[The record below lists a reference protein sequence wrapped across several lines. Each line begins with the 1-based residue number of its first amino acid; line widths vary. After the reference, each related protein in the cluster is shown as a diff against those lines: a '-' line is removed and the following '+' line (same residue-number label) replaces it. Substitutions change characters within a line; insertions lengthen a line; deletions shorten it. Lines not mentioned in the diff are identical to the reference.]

1 MKIAIGQIKG
11 FLGDFSE
18 SEKKILNLIERAR
31 GQADLLV
38 LPEGGVFGYP
48 PTDFIKQ
55 PRFLKKQSRILKKI
69 QKNLPQ
75 SLKLLIGV
83 FSVTENGLENGASLL
98 GSSTSPPVVFSK
110 RFLSN
115 EDVFCES
122 RYFNPG
128 EISNKFFLLKEKR
141 VQVLICE
148 DMWSNPFF
156 DSSPDILICLNSS
169 PYTGEKHQQRLKCFK
184 SLVKK
189 HKTPGVYVNKVGGQ
203 GELIYDG
210 GSFCLNTRGEVALQC
225 TFFNEDFQIWDLK
238 KTKTKTSVPSL
249 PEQREKA
256 LIMGIQDFCDQTG
269 FSKVHL
275 GLSGGLDSALVCYL
289 AVQAFGSKN
298 VTALFLPG
306 PYTASKS
313 FQIVK
318 GLQNKLKFSLQEFS
332 ISSLYK
338 ESLQTFFPSKPPLS
352 LTAQNLQARLRMLW
366 LMAYSNENQS
376 LLLGTG
382 NKSELACGYATLY
395 GDLSGGLLPIGDLFK
410 TEVYELCRAINK
422 RSPVFSN
429 ELLARAPSAE
439 LAPNQTD
446 QQDLPDYKKLD
457 LILKHLMNHNPPRSS
472 LEKQIERKLR
482 QSEFKRKQS
491 APVLKVS
498 EIAFGAGWKFPIA
511 HKFN

>member
-18 SEKKILNLIERAR
+18 SEKKILNLIERAG

-55 PRFLKKQSRILKKI
+55 PRFLKKQNRILKKI
-69 QKNLPQ
+69 QKSLPP

-83 FSVTENGLENGASLL
+83 FSATENGLENGASLL
-98 GSSTSPPVVFSK
+98 ENSTSPPVVFSK

-115 EDVFCES
+115 EDVFSES
-122 RYFNPG
+122 RYFTPG
-128 EISNKFFLLKEKR
+128 KASNRFFLLKEKK
-141 VQVLICE
+141 VQVLVCE
-148 DMWSNPFF
+148 DMWSNPSF
-156 DSSPDILICLNSS
+156 DSSPDVLICLNSS
-169 PYTGEKHQQRLKCFK
+169 PYTGKKHQERLKCFK
-184 SLVKK
+184 SLVTKYK
-189 HKTPGVYVNKVGGQ
+189 SLGIYVNKVGGQ

-210 GSFCLNTRGEVALQC
+210 GSFCLNVQGEIALQC
-225 TFFNEDFQIWDLK
+225 AFFEEDFQVWNLK
-238 KTKTKTSVPSL
+238 KTKSKTPVPSL
-249 PEQREKA
+249 QEQREKA
-256 LIMGIQDFCDQTG
+256 LVMGMRDFCAQTG

-289 AVQAFGSKN
+289 AVRAFGSKN

-318 GLQNKLKFSLQEFS
+318 SLQKIMKFSLQEFS

-338 ESLQTFFPSKPPLS
+338 ESLKAFFPSKPPLS

-410 TEVYELCRAINK
+410 TEVYKLCRAINR
-422 RSPVFSN
+422 RSPVFSK

-446 QQDLPDYKKLD
+446 QQDLPDYRKLD

-491 APVLKVS
+491 PPILKVS
-498 EIAFGAGWKFPIA
+498 EMAFGSGWKFPIA